1 MAFGAEST
9 AAEVVAGV
17 DLAGQRAVVT
27 GGGSGI
33 GLATAKALA
42 AAGAQV
48 TVAVR
53 DPAQGRAA
61 GLRWELLDLADLGSV
76 RAFANRWTGPLHIL
90 VNNAGVMRTPEAH
103 TPQGWELQFA
113 TNHLGHFALSLA
125 LHPAL
130 GGTDDGGRVVAV
142 TSASHLRA
150 PVDFEDINFA
160 HRAYDP
166 TVTYDQSKTANVL
179 FAVEAARRW
188 AHDGVTV
195 NAVNPGGVR
204 GNLQRHLSEAELAD
218 MDERAAAGPGWKSA
232 EQGAATSA
240 YVASAPGLAG
250 ESGRYFEDCHEA
262 GLHQAGMP
270 GGVAPYAVDPAN
282 AARLWEISAEAVG
295 VG

>member
-9 AAEVVAGV
+9 AAEVVADV
-17 DLAGQRAVVT
+17 DLTGQRAVVT

-42 AAGAQV
+42 SAGADV

-53 DPAQGRAA
+53 NPAQGRAA

-76 RAFANRWTGPLHIL
+76 RAFASRWTGPLHIL

-103 TPQGWELQFA
+103 TPRGWELQFA
-113 TNHLGHFALSLA
+113 TNHLGHFALSVA

-130 GGTDDGGRVVAV
+130 SATDDGGRVVSV

-150 PVDFEDINFA
+150 PVDFDDINFA

-166 TVTYDQSKTANVL
+166 TVAYDQSKTANVL

-204 GNLQRHLSEAELAD
+204 GSLQRHLSAAELSE
-218 MDERAAAGPGWKSA
+218 MDARAAAGPGWKSP

-240 YVASAPGLAG
+240 YVATAPMLAG

-262 GLHQAGMP
+262 GLNQPGTA

-282 AARLWEISAEAVG
+282 AARLWEISVEAVG
-295 VG
+295 AG